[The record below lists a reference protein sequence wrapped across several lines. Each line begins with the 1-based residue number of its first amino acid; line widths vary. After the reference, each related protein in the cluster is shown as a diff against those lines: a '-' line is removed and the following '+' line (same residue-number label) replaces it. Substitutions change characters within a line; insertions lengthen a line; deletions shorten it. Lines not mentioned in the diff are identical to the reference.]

1 MTAISGI
8 LYKITCASE
17 TPTTM
22 FQDQTRLLTMDLSG
36 ASDAEIL
43 DYIKY
48 HKLVRFAIKN
58 STDQAPWFF
67 FCDKIKDT
75 GFYYW
80 IDCKTA
86 ESFKAIE
93 NGKLYQTTYL
103 SKRQKIFTAL
113 NWVDHGYKIV
123 DSKLD
128 LSSWYPNTGPRKFQ
142 DYSIFNKEI
151 AEQIWNQS

>member
-8 LYKITCASE
+8 LFKITCASE
-17 TPTTM
+17 TPTVM
-22 FQDQTRLLTMDLSG
+22 FQDQTRLLTTDLSG
-36 ASDAEIL
+36 VSDAEIL

-48 HKLVRFAIKN
+48 YKLVRFAIKN

-67 FCDKIKDT
+67 FCDKSKDT

-86 ESFKAIE
+86 ESFKTIE

-128 LSSWYPNTGPRKFQ
+128 VSGWYPTTSTRKFL
-142 DYSIFNKEI
+142 DYSVYNKEI